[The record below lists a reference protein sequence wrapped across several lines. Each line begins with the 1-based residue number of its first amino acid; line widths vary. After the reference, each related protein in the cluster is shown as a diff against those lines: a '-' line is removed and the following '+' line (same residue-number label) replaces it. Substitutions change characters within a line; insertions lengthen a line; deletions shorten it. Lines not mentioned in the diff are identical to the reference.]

1 MFFSGQFF
9 YILAFLQLVYL
20 YGYIFSK
27 GKNHIH
33 TLNTVIIKYLCLAS
47 DRAFAKN
54 HKAVKC
60 DCCDRWFHIAC
71 NYLNVYTYRK
81 LQKDKSPWYCLC
93 CLKKEMPFCFLK
105 NEHLRELM
113 HGKIILSPNKKI
125 VMNAIRQNK
134 IIDDELLRKAN
145 SKFVASSEFNH
156 ALKDL
161 VNIKYALH
169 MYLNILSLLY
179 NHQQLYN
186 ILCNMKSKPKS

>member
-1 MFFSGQFF
+1 
-9 YILAFLQLVYL
+9 
-20 YGYIFSK
+20 
-27 GKNHIH
+27 
-33 TLNTVIIKYLCLAS
+33 
-47 DRAFAKN
+47 
-54 HKAVKC
+54 
-60 DCCDRWFHIAC
+60 
-71 NYLNVYTYRK
+71 
-81 LQKDKSPWYCLC
+81 
-93 CLKKEMPFCFLK
+93 MPFCFLK

-169 MYLNILSLLY
+169 MHLNISSLLY